1 MDAGKLLSVAGSLDS
16 VVILGKKEGLD
27 IGERRLPLGLEH
39 AREYLD
45 QSEALRKGLRDNF
58 VTKYLAVN
66 EVRSSKT
73 PVDLSTSGYRNHPQT
88 LQEHLS
94 ADQELT
100 ELNKAIAMYQKT
112 HPY

>member
-1 MDAGKLLSVAGSLDS
+1 MLSVAGSLDS
-16 VVILGKKEGLD
+16 VATLDEELG

-58 VTKYLAVN
+58 VAKYLAVN
-66 EVRSSKT
+66 KVRSSKT